1 MRSNCLLYNVFMG
14 ISFFYGDEDYLID
27 LEIQKAKSS
36 LDENFSAM
44 NYAEYKYDEKDK
56 KNGIGYSELIPILR
70 TQPMMFGNMVIVIN
84 CNNLLSASLED
95 NQIKDIKEAL
105 DFNHENSS
113 ALDIY
118 FVAKFSKDD
127 KKKKPDSRRK
137 IYKVLSKYNT
147 KEFATIPT
155 YKTQEL
161 VSWIETFAKQQGVKV
176 PIDVAELM
184 IASIGNNLRQF
195 NTEIGKLAL
204 LAYPEKTITKDM
216 IKEICI
222 SNEDLFNLTDF
233 IITNKKGD
241 ALLEMRKLL
250 VTKHP
255 LELLAPL
262 QTMLKQW
269 IILKIYSSNKSSFE
283 LSKMTKMHEFLVKK
297 TLEKLKNTPAKTL
310 VELREH
316 LTEAEYK
323 IKTGQAISPVEELE
337 NAIIR

>member
-1 MRSNCLLYNVFMG
+1 MG

-44 NYAEYKYDEKDK
+44 NYAEYTYDEKDK
-56 KNGIGYSELIPILR
+56 KNGIGYSELIPIFR

-95 NQIKDIKEAL
+95 NQIKEIKEAL

-255 LELLAPL
+255 LE
-262 QTMLKQW
+262 W